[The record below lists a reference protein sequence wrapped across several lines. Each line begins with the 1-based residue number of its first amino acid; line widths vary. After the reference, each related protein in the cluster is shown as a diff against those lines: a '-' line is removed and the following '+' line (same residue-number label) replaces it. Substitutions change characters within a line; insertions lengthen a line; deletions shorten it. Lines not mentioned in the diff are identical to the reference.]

1 MGDRRITGDRFGV
14 LTASDTRTLAE
25 AKAEATER
33 VMGQIVAAVRAAEP
47 QPEILLALA
56 FLMFGAIKD
65 NAATAFASW
74 PAGTRTAWN
83 SLAQPKIDG
92 ANGLYQR
99 WVTASAAIT
108 AATTVA
114 QADAVSF

>member
-25 AKAEATER
+25 AKAEASDR
-33 VMGQIVAAVRAAEP
+33 VMGQIVAIVRAAEP
-47 QPEILLALA
+47 DPAILIVLLFLIVGAL
-56 FLMFGAIKD
+56 KD
-65 NAATAFASW
+65 NTGTAFASW
-74 PAGTRTAWN
+74 SAGTRAAWN

-99 WVTASAAIT
+99 WVAASNAIT

-114 QADAVSF
+114 QADAINL

>member
-14 LTASDTRTLAE
+14 LTPSDSRTLAE
-25 AKAEATER
+25 AKSDASDRVLASLVATIR
-33 VMGQIVAAVRAAEP
+33 TAEP
-47 QPEILLALA
+47 DPYILLALL
-56 FLMFGAIKD
+56 FLIVGALKD
-65 NAATAFASW
+65 NSGTAFASW
-74 PAGTRTAWN
+74 PAGTRSAWN

-99 WVTASAAIT
+99 WVTAGTAIN

-114 QADAVSF
+114 QADAVTF